1 MVIKVEKRKYESKIL
16 ISEYRYLSENE
27 EFRFSEIAYRLKDGS
42 IIIEYDG
49 APLSLYG
56 LKLTYKKNIGR
67 KGIFSV
73 TNDDYEFWKYFR
85 ARIKNGSFVDYEAE
99 RNEDIEKISEEY
111 YKQVNGEHV
120 KILESLSCDELPY

>member
-1 MVIKVEKRKYESKIL
+1 MEKRKYKSKIL
-16 ISEYRYLSENE
+16 IAEYRHRIDDE

-56 LKLTYKKNIGR
+56 LKLSYNKNIGR

-73 TNDDYEFWKYFR
+73 TNDDYEFWKSFR
-85 ARIKNGSFVDYEAE
+85 SRIEDASFIDYEAE
-99 RNEDIEKISEEY
+99 RNEALEKVSEEY
-111 YKQVNGEHV
+111 YKQVDVEHEN
-120 KILESLSCDELPY
+120 ILESLSYEKLPY

>member
-1 MVIKVEKRKYESKIL
+1 MHRIDD
-16 ISEYRYLSENE
+16 E

-56 LKLTYKKNIGR
+56 LKLSYNKNIGR

-73 TNDDYEFWKYFR
+73 TNDDYEFWKSFR
-85 ARIKNGSFVDYEAE
+85 SRIEDARFIDYETE
-99 RNEDIEKISEEY
+99 RNEALEKVSEEY
-111 YKQVNGEHV
+111 YKQVDVEHEN
-120 KILESLSCDELPY
+120 ILESLSYEKLPY